1 MGIGSSKCRTKHSA
15 EHRRQRA
22 KITILEEEM
31 ELIRKEKEQSELIF
45 SWERRKLKDEVA
57 GLRKRVSVQEDMV
70 RRLEAVAA
78 AAAAINGC
86 AYDGGGGGGVVATE
100 CDQWWRMVTD
110 SYMMA
115 EEMRE
120 ERERK
125 EAAMEKWKQLYLAIK
140 TELDQLILR
149 TNQGEMFCWGSSE
162 QGAKVE
168 RLKTEVKAKEEALEA
183 LSAKLLLMEREAARR
198 EGEIDIL
205 RQSLRILTS
214 ANRNPARPNL
224 KSRFLHF

>member
-31 ELIRKEKEQSELIF
+31 EVIRKEKEQSELIF

-57 GLRKRVSVQEDMV
+57 GLRKRLNVQEDTV

-78 AAAAINGC
+78 AATAIDGC
-86 AYDGGGGGGVVATE
+86 T
-100 CDQWWRMVTD
+100 
-110 SYMMA
+110 MA

-140 TELDQLILR
+140 TELDELILR

-168 RLKTEVKAKEEALEA
+168 RLKTEVKAKEEAVEA

-224 KSRFLHF
+224 KNRFLHF